1 MLPGRCT
8 ADKRCMEPDCPEC
21 EGLRFFS
28 GVINGIVLGMAFVIV
43 MVAFGWF
50 SFTVWKLWRFG
61 NGG

>member
-1 MLPGRCT
+1 
-8 ADKRCMEPDCPEC
+8 MEPDCPEC